1 MLVADYSFLDVLWW
15 MIAFFAFVIWFWLLI
30 TVFGDIFRRHDTGG
44 FAKTMWIIFIII
56 LPFLGVF
63 IYLIAQHQGMAERNM
78 KSMQA
83 AQAQQA
89 EYIKSVASYRRRRG
103 GDREGQEAARLRRDH
118 AGGVRRDEGE
128 GARLVR
134 NRRFGGCSSR
144 PPNASSRKEIRW
156 QTRSARSTT

>member
-1 MLVADYSFLDVLWW
+1 MLVGDYSFLDVLWW

-44 FAKTMWIIFIII
+44 FAKTLWIIFIII

-83 AQAQQA
+83 AQAQQEA
-89 EYIKSVASYRRRRG
+89 YIKSVATTGSSAEEIEKAKKLL
-103 GDREGQEAARLRRDH
+103 DS
-118 AGGVRRDEGE
+118 
-128 GARLVR
+128 GAITQAEFDAMKAKAL
-134 NRRFGGCSSR
+134 
-144 PPNASSRKEIRW
+144 AS
-156 QTRSARSTT
+156 